1 MTAWWQAAGSAG
13 GVAVALAGLL
23 AVTALLALGWR
34 RRLAAA
40 EAALAAREQA
50 EHEREAGV
58 RRLEQELAQSD
69 AQLDSSRERLA
80 ALEAEL
86 AGTRDRLAEQRERA
100 TRLETE
106 REQMALRHREQL
118 ALLEEARERLKEEF
132 HQLAGRIFEERQ
144 QAFSAQSRDGLEAT
158 LKPFREQVDQFRR
171 RVEELHGQQSRDSG
185 SLKAQLEQLA
195 GLNARLGEEAAGLAR
210 ALKGDQKA
218 QGHWGELM
226 LETVLERSGL
236 RRDIEYR
243 REVSLQGDQGRQR
256 PDAVIYLPDD
266 RHLIVDAKVSLVA
279 WTRVVNAEAQD
290 EREAA
295 MKAHLQSLRSHVAGL
310 SGKDYPALPG
320 LNSPDFVFLFVP
332 VEPAFAAAFER
343 DPSLFQEAFDR
354 QVVVVTPTT
363 LLASLRTVAGLWSLE
378 RQNENARLIG
388 ERAEKLLAK
397 FSGFVESLEE
407 VGRHLERA
415 SDSQRR
421 AMGRLSSGQGS
432 LVAQATELERL
443 GVRMRKPLPAELVRA
458 ATGDQ
463 GEEGEED
470 PSDREGEPGGDESPA
485 SNRA

>member
-1 MTAWWQAAGSAG
+1 MNELLQEAVPAWLAWG
-13 GVAVALAGLL
+13 LAGLL
-23 AVTALLALGWR
+23 LAMAWVGLSWR
-34 RRLAAA
+34 RRLVAA
-40 EAALAAREQA
+40 EARLLVREQA
-50 EHEREAGV
+50 LAEGETSV

-69 AQLDSSRERLA
+69 AQLDGSRERLA

-86 AGTRDRLAEQRERA
+86 AATRDRLAERREHA
-100 TRLETE
+100 ARLEAE

-132 HQLAGRIFEERQ
+132 RQLAGRIFEERQ
-144 QAFSAQSRDGLEAT
+144 QAFSVQSRDSLEA
-158 LKPFREQVDQFRR
+158 LLRPFREQVDQFRR

-243 REVSLQGDQGRQR
+243 REVSLQGEQGRQR

-279 WTRVVNAEAQD
+279 WTRVVNAEDEA

-295 MKAHLQSLRSHVAGL
+295 MRAHLQSLRGHVAGL

-343 DPSLFQEAFDR
+343 DPTLFQEAFDR

-388 ERAEKLLAK
+388 DRAEKLLAK

-415 SDSQRR
+415 GDSHRR

-432 LVAQATELERL
+432 LVAQATELQRL
-443 GVRMRKPLPAELVRA
+443 GVRMKKPLPTELVRA
-458 ATGDQ
+458 A
-463 GEEGEED
+463 GEEGEPD
-470 PSDREGEPGGDESPA
+470 DEATGS
-485 SNRA
+485 S

>member
-1 MTAWWQAAGSAG
+1 MNELVQEAVPAWVAG
-13 GVAVALAGLL
+13 GL
-23 AVTALLALGWR
+23 AVLLLVMAWTGLSWR
-34 RRLAAA
+34 RRLASA
-40 EAALAAREQA
+40 EARLLARE
-50 EHEREAGV
+50 EERVERDASV
-58 RRLEQELAQSD
+58 RRLEQELVQSD
-69 AQLDSSRERLA
+69 AQLDGSRERLA
-80 ALEAEL
+80 ALETALTE
-86 AGTRDRLAEQRERA
+86 TRDRLAERREYA
-100 TRLETE
+100 ARLEVE

-118 ALLEEARERLKEEF
+118 ALLEEARGRLKEEF
-132 HQLAGRIFEERQ
+132 QQLAGRIFEERQ
-144 QAFSAQSRDGLEAT
+144 QAFSAQSRDSLEA
-158 LKPFREQVDQFRR
+158 LLRPFREQVDQFRH
-171 RVEELHGQQSRDSG
+171 RVEELHGQQNRDSG

-243 REVSLQGDQGRQR
+243 REVSLQGEKGRQR

-279 WTRVVNAEAQD
+279 WTRLVNADDEA
-290 EREAA
+290 ERDAA
-295 MKAHLQSLRSHVAGL
+295 MRAHLQSLRGHVATL

-397 FSGFVESLEE
+397 FSGFVESLDE

-415 SDSQRR
+415 GDSHRQ
-421 AMGRLSSGQGS
+421 AMARLSSGQGS
-432 LVAQATELERL
+432 LVAQATELQRL
-443 GVRMRKPLPAELVRA
+443 GVRMKKPLPKELVRA
-458 ATGDQ
+458 AEGEAHDEATGD
-463 GEEGEED
+463 
-470 PSDREGEPGGDESPA
+470 P
-485 SNRA
+485 

>member
-1 MTAWWQAAGSAG
+1 MNEWLQAAGPADW
-13 GVAVALAGLL
+13 VAMALAGLL
-23 AVTALLALGWR
+23 ALTAALALGWR
-34 RRLAAA
+34 RRLADA
-40 EAALAAREQA
+40 ETRLAAGEQA
-50 EHEREAGV
+50 RSDLEAGV

-69 AQLDSSRERLA
+69 AQLDASRERLA

-86 AGTRDRLAEQRERA
+86 VATRDRLAEQRERA

-106 REQMALRHREQL
+106 RDQMALRHREQL

-132 HQLAGRIFEERQ
+132 RQLAGRIFEERQ

-218 QGHWGELM
+218 QGNWGELM

-243 REVSLQGDQGRQR
+243 REVSLQGEQGRQR

-310 SGKDYPALPG
+310 SDKDYPALPG

-458 ATGDQ
+458 AAGDH
-463 GEEGEED
+463 GEEGEEE
-470 PSDREGEPGGDESPA
+470 PSDGEGELGGDESPA